1 MVLYYLDLYQCVLV
15 HIRYKHRSVFTGNI
29 VCSIFYVGRPRTNK
43 MGEKMKKVY
52 IAHPFKGKK
61 RNVRKAGRIILD
73 LIKQDHRT
81 LYVSPL
87 HMTGFYYFKMSY
99 KDGMD
104 LCFELL
110 TICNELW
117 LSPGWEKSKGCNL
130 EKKYAEKHGIPIR
143 YLQKQNGLY
152 RVI

>member
-1 MVLYYLDLYQCVLV
+1 MDWR
-15 HIRYKHRSVFTGNI
+15 IFASDSVCGLFCFIGT
-29 VCSIFYVGRPRTNK
+29 RTNK
-43 MGEKMKKVY
+43 MEEKMKKVY

-73 LIKQDHRT
+73 LIKKDPKT

-110 TICNELW
+110 GMCDELW
-117 LSPGWEKSKGCNL
+117 LSPGWEKSRGCNL

-143 YLQKQNGLY
+143 YL
-152 RVI
+152 